1 MPRPHEGYIPQRFEY
16 PWPLVEGPVQDLDF
30 KYLGGK
36 LTLLAGGPPCQP
48 FSLGGEHRG
57 HEDDR
62 NMFPEFFRAL
72 RQTRPQAFICEN
84 VRGLLRPSFRPY
96 FEYILNEL
104 RMPFVE
110 RGDADWV
117 QHSRTLN
124 EEWLTTPTTDEEQT
138 EALYRVPDP
147 SQRRRLWRSSG
158 TASCHHRGFP
168 SRPRYRRRTLE

>member
-1 MPRPHEGYIPQRFEY
+1 M
-16 PWPLVEGPVQDLDF
+16 EGPVQGLDF
-30 KYLGGK
+30 RYLSGK
-36 LTLLAGGPPCQP
+36 VNLLAGGPPCQP

-57 HEDDR
+57 HEDER

-117 QHSRTLN
+117 QHSKTLN
-124 EEWLTTPTTDEEQT
+124 EEQLTTPITDEEQT
-138 EALYRVPDP
+138 
-147 SQRRRLWRSSG
+147 
-158 TASCHHRGFP
+158 
-168 SRPRYRRRTLE
+168 